1 MPDLNNHLLLQI
13 INVLQQVIDNLKDDK
28 TIKKI
33 KDVIIKI
40 NEIINTNKKTTE
52 LIANHITSLQKIK

>member
-52 LIANHITSLQKIK
+52 LIANHITTLQKIK

>member
-33 KDVIIKI
+33 K
-40 NEIINTNKKTTE
+40 
-52 LIANHITSLQKIK
+52 L